1 MIKVS
6 DAAAVLN
13 QFLRPGDAYRTL
25 AAGGQGAAIA
35 GAAFVI
41 TAIGFLPFLFLGG
54 MGPGD
59 GQIPFL
65 ILLERGI
72 LAGAGGLAV
81 YALMYALGD
90 RKPLWPAVSSCFLS
104 MGAFMILVGALT
116 FISYILSLPPGFTW
130 SPAELF
136 EGVSATRMGVFLF
149 LFSARLDLAS
159 LTTVYLWGRG
169 LSVVWNTDRSTGQ
182 RMAWAVYLFGI
193 LLVTL
198 PVFIAEPG
206 VEGAS

>member
-1 MIKVS
+1 MS
-6 DAAAVLN
+6 LPDTAAALV
-13 QFLRPGDAYRTL
+13 QFLRPEGAYRTL
-25 AAGGQGAAIA
+25 VTGSQSAAIGGAALL
-35 GAAFVI
+35 I

-72 LAGAGGLAV
+72 LAGAGGLAA
-81 YALMYALGD
+81 YALAYALGE

-104 MGAFMILVGALT
+104 MGAFMILVGVLT
-116 FISYILSLPPGFTW
+116 FISYMISLPPGFTW
-130 SPAELF
+130 SPAELLG
-136 EGVSATRMGVFLF
+136 GVSATRLGVFLF